1 MLYFQV
7 YGCSTHFQ
15 EEHLF
20 YELVL
25 KSSLARVSARISQA
39 SAVSCGFIFITTE
52 LGGNKKAD
60 TSWEI
65 PARAHFGFLRRCS
78 IQS

>member
-1 MLYFQV
+1 MYVLREMLSFQV

-20 YELVL
+20 YELVM

-39 SAVSCGFIFITTE
+39 SAQVVVLFS
-52 LGGNKKAD
+52 
-60 TSWEI
+60 
-65 PARAHFGFLRRCS
+65 
-78 IQS
+78 